1 MSKRYSVRFGST
13 IRPKAVGSGYGDYKQ
28 KGPGSG
34 SSIIVNA
41 TGEKDAIKKAKATK
55 DYTAKRDS
63 YKSIVRQ
70 ELNSNEKMRLQHKVT
85 ELKPKLTKP
94 KITKVK
100 PLQQTGTQFRQ
111 NINVPRVGGLGGG
124 GMAASAFRKIIK

>member
-13 IRPKAVGSGYGDYKQ
+13 IGGE

-41 TGEKDAIKKAKATK
+41 KSEKDAIQKAKASK
-55 DYTAKRDS
+55 DYVAKRDS
-63 YKSIVRQ
+63 YKRMVRQ
-70 ELNSNEKMRLQHKVT
+70 ELSSNEKMRLQHKVT
-85 ELKPKLTKP
+85 ELKSKFTKP
-94 KITKVK
+94 QVTKIK
-100 PLQQTGTQFRQ
+100 PLQQTGTQFRK

>member
-13 IRPKAVGSGYGDYKQ
+13 IGGE

-41 TGEKDAIKKAKATK
+41 KSEKDAIQKAKASK
-55 DYTAKRDS
+55 DYIKKRDS
-63 YKSIVRQ
+63 YKRMVRQ
-70 ELNSNEKMRLQHKVT
+70 ELSSNEKMRLQHKAT
-85 ELKPKLTKP
+85 ELKPKLSEP
-94 KITKVK
+94 KLKIR

-111 NINVPRVGGLGGG
+111 NITVPRVGGLGGG
-124 GMAASAFRKIIK
+124 GVGVGQAFRKIITR